1 MEVLLSKNA
10 ILVALNLQSLERE
23 RERERLKMKNA
34 EEFLFYFGGP
44 VLSWSF
50 ITRRYQLL
58 GGILIIRHAS

>member
-1 MEVLLSKNA
+1 MRGDGGFVKQERHFGCAEPSEL
-10 ILVALNLQSLERE
+10 RE

-50 ITRRYQLL
+50 ITKVPTARW
-58 GGILIIRHAS
+58 HPHN

>member
-10 ILVALNLQSLERE
+10 ILVALNLQSLES
-23 RERERLKMKNA
+23 ERERLKMKNA

-50 ITRRYQLL
+50 ITKVPTARW
-58 GGILIIRHAS
+58 HPHN